1 MASPVEVAS
10 RLSAVVEL
18 QQEILASVTDPQ
30 KVMEL
35 VVAKTPDATGGTGA
49 ALGLLHH
56 DDLVFRAV
64 SGLATGRIGYCIPL
78 EGSLTGH
85 AVRQRAV
92 MRCNNTLTDTRVDG
106 EAARDLGLR
115 SVMVAPLY
123 RSEEVIGALITFS
136 AAAEAFDD
144 LDAYTLQVLA
154 GITSSALMQ
163 AREFRDRQAS
173 EQRYRML
180 FEKNIAG
187 VFRSTPE
194 GRILDCNDA
203 LVTYLGY
210 DSRDDLCAHEAWEL
224 YLDRADRQRLV
235 DSAKKDSGV
244 RNARINFRKKDGTP
258 MVGIISI
265 TAIPTDEGDT
275 HLLGTLVED
284 SPHG

>member
-30 KVMEL
+30 KVMDL
-35 VVAKTPDATGGTGA
+35 VAAKTPDATGGAGSA
-49 ALGLLHH
+49 ISLIHGE
-56 DDLVFRAV
+56 DVVFRAV
-64 SGLATGRIGYCIPL
+64 SGIAGGRIGYCIPI

-85 AVRQRAV
+85 AIRKREV
-92 MRCNNTLTDTRVDG
+92 MRCNNTELDTRVDG

-115 SVMVAPLY
+115 SVMVAPLF
-123 RSEEVIGALITFS
+123 RKEEVIGALITFS
-136 AAAEAFDD
+136 PNAGAFDD

-173 EQRYRML
+173 EERYRML

-187 VFRSTPE
+187 VFRSTTD

-203 LVTYLGY
+203 MVSYLGY
-210 DSRDDLCAHEAWEL
+210 DSRDDLCAHPAWEL
-224 YLDRADRQRLV
+224 YADRADRQRLV
-235 DSAKKDSGV
+235 EHVQRENGV
-244 RNARINFRKKDGTP
+244 RNARIHFRKKDGTP
-258 MVGIISI
+258 MIGVINI
-265 TAIPTDEGDT
+265 TAIPTDDGET

-284 SPHG
+284 SAHG